1 MTTPYFAKTLRA
13 GEVVSHAVWMAGPL
27 SGLVVAPLVGA
38 LSDRCTRAWGR
49 RRPFIVAGLAATLV
63 GMAAFASA
71 PQIAAYL
78 FPRAAARAEAAAV
91 AVAVAAFCL
100 TDLAI
105 NTTMWPVRALQGDLV
120 PQAQQHEVQS
130 ASIVMGSLGD
140 LATNL
145 LIDYLEEPV
154 ANIRLCFGIIM
165 AVYACTVIVLVV
177 VGKEVP
183 VKEDDPDV
191 KKAQSQSSNVFEYFN
206 GLPAWMWRV
215 GGTYALGFFALFCV
229 MPNVSSW
236 LGSSVLGGTSNPPGA
251 RCHLVFFLVKVP
263 QLVS

>member
-13 GEVVSHAVWMAGPL
+13 GEVVSHAVWVAGPL

-38 LSDRCTRAWGR
+38 LSDRCTLAWGR
-49 RRPFIVAGLAATLV
+49 RRPFIVAGVAATLA
-63 GMAAFASA
+63 GMAVFASA
-71 PQIAAYL
+71 PQLAASI
-78 FPRAAARAEAAAV
+78 FPHEAERAHAAAV
-91 AVAVAAFCL
+91 AVAVAAFCV

-130 ASIVMGSLGD
+130 ASVVMGSLGD
-140 LATNL
+140 LAANFL
-145 LIDYLEEPV
+145 VDYMEEPV
-154 ANIRLCFGIIM
+154 ANIRLSFGIVM
-165 AVYACTVIVLVV
+165 AVYACTVMALVV

-183 VKEDDPDV
+183 VKEDDPDI

-229 MPNVSSW
+229 MPNMSSW
-236 LGSSVLGGTSNPPGA
+236 LGASVLGGTSTHQEQRLTLSSFLS
-251 RCHLVFFLVKVP
+251 RCP
-263 QLVS
+263 N